1 MYWRSPELGECYET
15 DATHAT
21 TQIHTYSPKGST
33 RRAHRG
39 PRSWVVAEKSQSIHV
54 DNMDIRNISGEGA
67 FSSPGVVELGLEGG
81 DFFQS
86 HLKLHGLQLMDG
98 GLAFMQVSRNSSGYL
113 PIRADSS
120 F

>member
-1 MYWRSPELGECYET
+1 MG
-15 DATHAT
+15 
-21 TQIHTYSPKGST
+21 G
-33 RRAHRG
+33 
-39 PRSWVVAEKSQSIHV
+39 WVVAEKSQSIHV